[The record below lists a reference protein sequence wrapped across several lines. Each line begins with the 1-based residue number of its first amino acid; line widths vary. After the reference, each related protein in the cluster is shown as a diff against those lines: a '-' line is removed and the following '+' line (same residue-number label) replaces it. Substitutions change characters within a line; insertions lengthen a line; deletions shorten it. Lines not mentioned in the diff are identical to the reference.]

1 MTINDPT
8 IGIMVF
14 LGTTLI
20 NRVLGERALKRLN
33 AEQKAR
39 LLDSFSGYR
48 IYGTMVLVILA
59 LFYFAAAKTS
69 PQLRFTLA
77 RALFG
82 LLVLSSIVTS
92 LLSYL
97 KLKSLEIPRD
107 YMNNFLVR
115 SCLSFVGLTFL
126 VFTFVTRYFAY

>member
-8 IGIMVF
+8 VGIMVF
-14 LGTTLI
+14 LGAMLI

-33 AEQKAR
+33 AEEKAR

-59 LFYFAAAKTS
+59 LFYFAVSKTS

-77 RALFG
+77 RGFFG
-82 LLVLSSIVTS
+82 LLVLSSLVTS

-97 KLKSLEIPRD
+97 KLKSLDLPQF
-107 YMNNFLVR
+107 YVNNFLVR
-115 SCLSFVGLTFL
+115 SGLYFTGLMFL
-126 VFTFVTRYFAY
+126 VFTFVSRYFL